1 MIQIAILGFG
11 VVGSGVAEVIR
22 ENDKELSEKL
32 CGEHLNVK
40 YILDRRS
47 FPEHELGDAIG
58 KPGRMVAAIT
68 DPSMAGRIL
77 ELTNVER

>member
-47 FPEHELGDAIG
+47 FPEHELGD
-58 KPGRMVAAIT
+58 RVT
-68 DPSMAGRIL
+68 LDFD
-77 ELTNVER
+77 